1 MNMSPASR
9 WGATVGTVIGLQWA
23 LVVALAAAAWLVKD
37 YAAAQ
42 SLFLGGAS
50 VALPNSLLAAWLTL
64 RVRHAGVVGPAA
76 MLVGEILKLGLVMG
90 CLVMVAVRFKPE
102 LSWLAL
108 IVGVVVALKA
118 QWLALWMTRR
128 Y

>member
-1 MNMSPASR
+1 MSPQSR
-9 WGATVGTVIGLQWA
+9 WGATVGTVILLQWA
-23 LVVALAAAAWLVKD
+23 LVVGLSALAWLVKD
-37 YAAAQ
+37 LATAQ
-42 SLFLGGAS
+42 SLFFGGAA

-64 RVRHAGVVGPAA
+64 RVRQAGVVGPAA
-76 MLVGEILKLGLVMG
+76 MLMGEILKLVLVIG

-108 IVGVVVALKA
+108 IIGVVVALKA